1 MEDYSAKLTGEPF
14 LYNETKTIAKF
25 LLNGED
31 REQLRKRNIEE
42 NLIKHKFTYGALK
55 SLSFGDI
62 YLLAMQN
69 LYSDFSKSIE
79 NTPLSFFNSHL
90 TRFLP
95 LSLTAL
101 WKG

>member
-1 MEDYSAKLTGEPF
+1 MPLDDIKESLIALAS
-14 LYNETKTIAKF
+14 NE
-25 LLNGED
+25 E
-31 REQLRKRNIEE
+31 EME

-79 NTPLSFFNSHL
+79 KS
-90 TRFLP
+90 
-95 LSLTAL
+95 
-101 WKG
+101 KIY